1 MTERTED
8 EATHHVKVNDRR
20 RVHVTDADQPV
31 VEAAAAAPAPTIDPS
46 EVARL
51 TQELEAA
58 RKRVDELARAYQAG
72 ERDREEFKIRLTR
85 ERERLLD
92 VERGTIA
99 VALLE
104 AIDELDLCLVGVA
117 ESPLSTG
124 VRMIR
129 DNLLRR
135 AAAQGIEPVALEGK
149 PFDPNQAEAS
159 DMEITTEAAE
169 DGKVISVLR
178 GCYQLKGKVIRPGR
192 VKVAKYFAPA
202 QA

>member
-1 MTERTED
+1 
-8 EATHHVKVNDRR
+8 
-20 RVHVTDADQPV
+20 VHVTDADQPV

>member
-20 RVHVTDADQPV
+20 RVHETDADQPV